1 MTNDR
6 AASQQFERQLKVK
19 HDDDSV

>member
-6 AASQQFERQLKVK
+6 VASRQFERQLKVK